1 MTCVCTLKKMKMN
14 TAGRSGRALPNGYV
28 KVNQKISI
36 TKQNMTEEFRNSIFI
51 KINTNGL
58 HYSVLETRILA

>member
-14 TAGRSGRALPNGYV
+14 TAGSSGRAPPNGYV

-58 HYSVLETRILA
+58 HYSLLETRILA